1 MPSNAFLRNLARFPV
16 ERPWVV
22 LVSFAIAFAAAF
34 HPLPRLEITQEDVND
49 LAKDDP
55 EIVALDRFNSKFG
68 DDEVVLVALESRDAF
83 DAGSLRHLERLTAD
97 VQALPNVE
105 RVYSL
110 FTIDDFE
117 SGEGGPLGTRFL
129 KTTPD
134 DPAVLASLKRRALA
148 NSFWTGFL
156 VSKDGTIGTL
166 TAVLRKIDGAVP
178 HRAETAAKLRDL
190 ARAGAPQGMNV
201 YVAGRGAMFLE
212 ADEAAHGDFLRYM
225 WITPLWIAGIL
236 LYVFRSTRAL
246 VVSLMTCGLA
256 VALTIALYLRAG
268 NTAGMVFT
276 MLPVQVAV
284 ICLSDI
290 LHVIARSHEDAIAGP
305 TRREALIRTMEA
317 MIPACFYTMAT
328 SAIGFLSFN
337 AAGLQSLEVF
347 GTWTAIGIAIAF
359 VLSMTLVPA
368 LLTVLPSRRNT
379 AAHYAP
385 RVSGALIEL
394 SVWCLKLRRAGRIEL
409 ALAWIVVLA
418 LSAFGLTR
426 LEVDSDMASYL
437 PEQSETAR
445 ASRVLATKLAGTSTI
460 EVMLE
465 GPEYAFEEPWGIAAL
480 ETVEQTLQADPRID
494 KTISVLDFLR
504 RFSAALSGAEE
515 VPKDGAALS
524 AAFFVLDGSAEVDR
538 FVTADRSTA
547 RVSARMNA
555 HSSQGPVEIVE
566 KIETL
571 RASID
576 PRLTLTT
583 TGISKIFAATSQALV
598 TGQTRS
604 LFFSLIWVS
613 IALLIAVRS
622 IRTGIIALLPNV
634 APILVTLGLMGW
646 LGIPLDVFTVLI
658 GSIALGIAVD
668 DTIHLIARHKEERAV
683 NPVGALERTLRSSG
697 HPAIFTTF
705 LFAGGFAVFLFSSF
719 PPMRAFGAL
728 AAFAM
733 ITAMFADLTLLP
745 LLLRTK
751 EEAEDGAS

>member
-1 MPSNAFLRNLARFPV
+1 MPITPLLRVLARFPV
-16 ERPWVV
+16 ERPWIV
-22 LVSFAIAFAAAF
+22 LVAFALVCGAAF
-34 HPLPRLEITQEDVND
+34 YPPPHLEITQEDVND

-55 EIVALDRFNSKFG
+55 EIVALDRFNRKFG
-68 DDEVVLVALESRDAF
+68 DDEVVLIALESPDAF
-83 DAGSLRHLERLTAD
+83 DAGSLRHLEKLTAE

-117 SGEGGPLGTRFL
+117 SGEGGPLGARFL

-134 DPAVLASLKRRALA
+134 DPVHLAELKRRALA

-156 VSKDGTIGTL
+156 VSKDGTISTL
-166 TAVLRKIDGAVP
+166 TAVLRKIDGGVP
-178 HRAETAAKLRDL
+178 HRAETAARLRDL
-190 ARAGAPQGMNV
+190 ARASSPPGMNV
-201 YVAGRGAMFLE
+201 YVAGRGALFLE
-212 ADEAAHGDFLRYM
+212 ADEAAHEDFLRYM

-236 LYVFRSTRAL
+236 LYVFRSVRAL
-246 VVSLMTCGLA
+246 FVSLTTCGLA
-256 VALTIALYLRAG
+256 VALTIAIYLRTG

-290 LHVIARSHEDAIAGP
+290 LHVLARSHEDSVAGP

-337 AAGLQSLEVF
+337 AAGLKSLEVF
-347 GTWTAIGIAIAF
+347 GTWTAIGIGIAF
-359 VLSMTLVPA
+359 LLSMTIVPA
-368 LLTVLPSRRNT
+368 MLAVLPARGST
-379 AAHYAP
+379 AARFAP
-385 RVSGALIEL
+385 RISGALIEM
-394 SVWCLKLRRAGRIEL
+394 SVRCLKLSRAGRVEL
-409 ALAWIVVLA
+409 AATWVVVLVA
-418 LSAFGLTR
+418 SAIGLTR
-426 LEVDSDMASYL
+426 LKVDSDLSSYL
-437 PEQSETAR
+437 PEHSETAR
-445 ASRVLATKLAGTSTI
+445 ASRVLEKKLAGTSTL

-465 GPEYAFEEPWGIAAL
+465 GPAYAFEEPWGIEAL
-480 ETVEQTLQADPRID
+480 EKVEATLQADPRID

-504 RFSAALSGAEE
+504 RFSAALTGAET
-515 VPKDGAALS
+515 VPREGAALS

-538 FVTADRSTA
+538 FVTGDRSAA

-566 KIETL
+566 KVEAL
-571 RASID
+571 RATID

-604 LFFSLIWVS
+604 LFFSLLWVS
-613 IALLIAVRS
+613 LALLVAVRS
-622 IRTGIIALLPNV
+622 IRTGFIALLPNV
-634 APILVTLGLMGW
+634 APILVTLGAMGW
-646 LGIPLDVFTVLI
+646 LGIPLDIFTVLI

-668 DTIHLIARHKEERAV
+668 DTIHLIARHNEEKAR

-705 LFAGGFAVFLFSSF
+705 LFAGGFAVFLLSSF

-733 ITAMFADLTLLP
+733 IAAMFADLTLLP
-745 LLLRTK
+745 LLLRTEK
-751 EEAEDGAS
+751 ERGSS